1 MIKSIQYLR
10 GLAALAVVLHHASGA
25 ILVHYAVNQKDFYSW
40 GAGGVDLFFIISGF
54 IMMYITFGKEV
65 NVRDFL
71 YKRVI
76 RIYPIFYVYAT
87 IALLIFLISPE
98 SINRSASLPTKILP
112 SYLLIP
118 YTEFVNLVQVAWTL
132 VYEVHF
138 YFLFAISLLLI
149 NKYRYIFTGIFLS
162 IFSISS
168 LLNYESF
175 YLKYISDPIIL
186 EFLLGMI
193 LYFLVNKKI
202 TIDLMFLL
210 FAFFTAF
217 LILRING
224 GLPERVIYYG
234 FPSFILMYLILKLE
248 YKKFFLNK
256 DNIFSK
262 VLLKLGDS
270 SYSLYLSHSFV
281 LGAGVIILNKIHLIN
296 NNTVQVLI
304 IILSI
309 GAVIWGWISY
319 KFIEKPLINFFI
331 QKDFYKLFLKSKKQ
345 NLTQ

>member
-1 MIKSIQYLR
+1 M
-10 GLAALAVVLHHASGA
+10 
-25 ILVHYAVNQKDFYSW
+25 
-40 GAGGVDLFFIISGF
+40 
-54 IMMYITFGKEV
+54 
-65 NVRDFL
+65 
-71 YKRVI
+71 
-76 RIYPIFYVYAT
+76 
-87 IALLIFLISPE
+87 
-98 SINRSASLPTKILP
+98 
-112 SYLLIP
+112 
-118 YTEFVNLVQVAWTL
+118 
-132 VYEVHF
+132 
-138 YFLFAISLLLI
+138 
-149 NKYRYIFTGIFLS
+149 
-162 IFSISS
+162 
-168 LLNYESF
+168 
-175 YLKYISDPIIL
+175 
-186 EFLLGMI
+186 
-193 LYFLVNKKI
+193 VNKKI

>member
-25 ILVHYAVNQKDFYSW
+25 ILVHYAVEQKDFYSW

-54 IMMYITFGKEV
+54 IMMYITFGKEI
-65 NVRDFL
+65 NVKDFL
-71 YKRVI
+71 YKRII

-87 IALLIFLISPE
+87 IALMIFLISPN
-98 SINRSASLPTKILP
+98 SINRSASLPTKVLP

-138 YFLFAISLLLI
+138 YFLFALSLLFF
-149 NKYRYIFTGIFLS
+149 NKYRYIFAGLFLS
-162 IFSISS
+162 FFSISS

-193 LYFLVNKKI
+193 LFFLVSKKI
-202 TIDLMFLL
+202 TKDLVCLII
-210 FAFFTAF
+210 FAFIAF
-217 LILRING
+217 LILKVNN
-224 GLPERVIYYG
+224 GLPERIIYYG
-234 FPSFILMYLILKLE
+234 LPSFVLMYLLLSLD
-248 YKKFFLNK
+248 YKGLSLSK
-256 DNIFSK
+256 DNIVSK

-281 LGAGVIILNKIHLIN
+281 LGAGVIVLNRMHLIN
-296 NNTVQVLI
+296 NNTVQVMI
-304 IILSI
+304 FILSI
-309 GAVIWGWISY
+309 CAVIWGWISY

-331 QKDFYKLFLKSKKQ
+331 QKGFYKFFLKNKKQ
-345 NLTQ
+345 NLT